1 MKTIVDE
8 KTKAVAI
15 DQWLR
20 VNRSRPKVLPMRI
33 EVLGAQGGEMPGC
46 RATAFRID
54 RCLALDAGGL
64 VSALSIEE
72 QCQLD
77 HVLITH
83 PHLDHIKDLAFISDL
98 IIGRREEPLCVHAAP
113 GIIAALRSH
122 FFNNIIWPDF
132 TAIPTRSDP
141 VIRLKALDP
150 LREYDVGGYLVRALP
165 VTHTVEAMGFVI
177 SRGGT
182 TVAFSG
188 DTGPTELF
196 WEELNHLP
204 RLDAL
209 FIEVSFPNSLQGIAD
224 AALHFTPQSLDKE
237 LKKLNRADLPVFL
250 YHLKPAFIAALE
262 REIADLRRPNLR
274 VLRNDDLIEIPRSA
288 AAEQWLMTGTPRS
301 PSKGR
306 HEAPGE
312 ISYSAVVGR

>member
-1 MKTIVDE
+1 MKTIVDG
-8 KTKAVAI
+8 KTKVAAI
-15 DQWLR
+15 DQRLR
-20 VNRSRPKVLPMRI
+20 VERDASKVPPMRI

-54 RCLALDAGGL
+54 GRLALDAGGL

-98 IIGRREEPLCVHAAP
+98 IIGRREGPLCVHAAP
-113 GIIAALRSH
+113 GVIAALRSH
-122 FFNNIIWPDF
+122 FFNNVIWPDF
-132 TAIPTRSDP
+132 TAIPTRSAP
-141 VIRLKALDP
+141 VMQLKPLDP
-150 LREYDVGGYLVRALP
+150 LTEYDVGGYLVRALP

-224 AALHFTPQSLDKE
+224 ASLHFTPQSLDEE

-250 YHLKPAFIAALE
+250 YHLKPAFIATIE

-274 VLRNDDLIEIPRSA
+274 VLRNDELIEIPGG
-288 AAEQWLMTGTPRS
+288 AAEQWLMRETHGL
-301 PSKGR
+301 PSRGR

-312 ISYSAVVGR
+312 ISYSAVIGR